1 LRQKIPYKQTVKKKI
16 GSSKVINKID
26 KPLDN
31 PIRKRRK
38 RCKLIK
44 LADEKEAIKTNIN
57 ATQRII
63 WKYSENL
70 Y

>member
-1 LRQKIPYKQTVKKKI
+1 
-16 GSSKVINKID
+16 VINKID